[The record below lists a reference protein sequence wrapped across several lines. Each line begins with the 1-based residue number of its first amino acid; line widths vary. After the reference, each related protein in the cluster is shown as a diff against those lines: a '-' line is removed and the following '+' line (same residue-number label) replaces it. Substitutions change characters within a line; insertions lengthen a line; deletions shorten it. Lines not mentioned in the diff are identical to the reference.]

1 MLVQAMQRGFRWPFS
16 PLIHGCY
23 FASPCD
29 LELLK
34 GLSSLLPLP
43 IPPVVGVLF
52 FPHGFRLSL
61 MRKKV
66 AHLAR
71 SAMGGNDVP
80 NPEESNVQLN
90 WVRQQI
96 TVAMGGGRPNP
107 YLANSLGTKH
117 DGGQS
122 PCPSG
127 VNPDEILPRKTRKSS
142 HCGRVASS
150 YRRW

>member
-1 MLVQAMQRGFRWPFS
+1 MQDGFQWPS
-16 PLIHGCY
+16 APLIHGCN
-23 FASPCD
+23 FASTCD
-29 LELLK
+29 LALLT

-52 FPHGFRLSL
+52 FPHGLRLSL

-96 TVAMGGGRPNP
+96 TVAVGGGRPNP
-107 YLANSLGTKH
+107 NLAYSLGIKH
-117 DGGQS
+117 DGGLC
-122 PCPSG
+122 PCPSR
-127 VNPDEILPRKTRKSS
+127 VNLDEILPRKTRKSS
-142 HCGRVASS
+142 HCGRVAFSLQG
-150 YRRW
+150 W

>member
-1 MLVQAMQRGFRWPFS
+1 VLVQALGFGWILDTLS
-16 PLIHGCY
+16 HGCN

-29 LELLK
+29 LSLLT

-52 FPHGFRLSL
+52 FPHGLRLSL

-96 TVAMGGGRPNP
+96 TVAMGVSKTPRTLP
-107 YLANSLGTKH
+107 NSLGTKH
-117 DGGQS
+117 DGGLR